1 MTGPTRDRPD
11 PPIASPAADDA
22 DAGGPTDAPPTFP
35 APRFS
40 WWRTTFYAV
49 SLVII
54 LVAGAVVPLP
64 LVETVPGNTSDIPP
78 LIEIDGIDVD
88 DLTGSTALLTIQRR
102 ERPPFSVLAAL
113 LDPDRS
119 LQPID
124 EVYPP
129 DIDRD
134 RLRELQ
140 REQFSR
146 QFELAAAVGAR
157 AAGVT
162 VEVITRVV
170 VINILPDSPADGLLE
185 PGDVVLSAGG
195 RPLEGAEELQ
205 TITAGY
211 APGDELTLTISRDG
225 RQRREV
231 AELAAAPDGEGA
243 RLGVAIETAVDELQ
257 LPFDIALAPDIRI
270 GGPSAGLMIGVTVYD
285 LLADEDL
292 LQGRR
297 VVGTGTLS
305 AGGVIGPVGGVAA
318 KMTAAAETGADLVLV
333 PGSQVDLARQ
343 AAPDG
348 LTVVGVGT
356 LEEAIEALR
365 RRPA

>member
-1 MTGPTRDRPD
+1 MTRRPR
-11 PPIASPAADDA
+11 AADDPV
-22 DAGGPTDAPPTFP
+22 DATPTDTA
-35 APRFS
+35 R
-40 WWRTTFYAV
+40 RTSRLRTAFYAL
-49 SLVII
+49 STVII
-54 LVAGAVVPLP
+54 LVAGTVVPLP
-64 LVETVPGNTSDIPP
+64 LVETVPGTTSEIPP
-78 LIEIDGIDVD
+78 LIEIEGTEVD
-88 DLTGSTALLTIQRR
+88 ELQGSTALLTIQRR
-102 ERPPFSVLAAL
+102 QQPTLPAIVAL

-119 LQPID
+119 LQRLD

-157 AAGVT
+157 AAGIA

-170 VINILPDSPADGLLE
+170 VVNILPDSPADGLLE
-185 PGDVVLSAGG
+185 PGDVVLSADG
-195 RPLEGAEELQ
+195 RPLDGAEELQ
-205 TITAGY
+205 AITAGF

-225 RQRREV
+225 QERQAV
-231 AELAAAPDGEGA
+231 AQLAAAPDGEGA

-257 LPFDIALAPDIRI
+257 LPIDITLAPGIRI
-270 GGPSAGLMIGVTVYD
+270 GGPSAGMMIALTVYD

-318 KMTAAAETGADLVLV
+318 KMTAAAEAGADLVLV
-333 PGSQVDLARQ
+333 PESQVDLALQ
-343 AAPDG
+343 AAPPG

-356 LEEAIEALR
+356 LDEAIAALR
-365 RRPA
+365 RHPV